1 MKFGIQLY
9 NLRRELTE
17 DFRATMKKVAALG
30 FDGVEFAFL
39 YGGMKPQEL
48 AEFLHELNL
57 KCCGAMFKPDELK
70 DIDNPAWEY
79 AKALDLPAISI
90 NNTSDFRVTWQSAMA
105 DCLTILSNAQSH
117 GVGFAYHNH
126 WGEFVEI
133 DKVPALYRIMDAPE
147 AEKILLEPDIC
158 WLNRAGIDAGMYIR
172 KYASRIRQLHFKDI
186 SIPDNPLY
194 TVALGKGII
203 DLQSAYRAAV
213 EINVPWLIYEQDN
226 SDDAFR
232 DAAASL
238 DYMRSLRA

>member
-17 DFRATMKKVAALG
+17 DFRTTMKKVAELG

-39 YGGMKPQEL
+39 YGGMNPAEL
-48 AEFLHELNL
+48 AEFLHDL
-57 KCCGAMFKPDELK
+57 KLECCGAMFKPDELK
-70 DIDNPAWEY
+70 DVENPAWEY
-79 AKALDLPAISI
+79 AKALNLPAISI

-105 DCLTILSNAQSH
+105 DCLTILANAQAH

-133 DKVPALYRIMDAPE
+133 DGVPALYRIMDAPE
-147 AEKILLEPDIC
+147 AQKILLEPDIC
-158 WLNRAGIDAGMYIR
+158 WLNRAGVDAPTYIR

-186 SIPDNPLY
+186 TVPDNPLH

-203 DLQSAYRAAV
+203 DLKSSYRAAV
-213 EINVPWLIYEQDN
+213 EVGVPWLIYEQDN
-226 SDDAFR
+226 SSDAFR
-232 DAAASL
+232 DAKDSL
-238 DYMRSLRA
+238 NYMRAL